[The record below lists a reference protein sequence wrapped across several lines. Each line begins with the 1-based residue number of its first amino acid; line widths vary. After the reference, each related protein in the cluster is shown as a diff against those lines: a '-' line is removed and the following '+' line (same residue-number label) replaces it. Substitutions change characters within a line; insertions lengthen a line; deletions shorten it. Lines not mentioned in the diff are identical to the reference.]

1 MLSDLIDTF
10 CLGSSSLIQGC
21 TFLQISVR
29 KVSVLFRTPKTVH
42 KLDRSD
48 VPDGSRLSAT
58 WIGHATVP
66 LQMDD
71 VFILTDP
78 ILTETIG
85 GSSKRIVEV
94 GMDIQRILPLTA
106 VLISHRH
113 MDHLS
118 PASHK
123 LLGGRV
129 SSVIVPSGVKTDLP
143 TTTFSVTEL
152 QAWQV
157 RESSGLG
164 IVVPVIHDG
173 GRFVG
178 DARSHPDS
186 FAGYL
191 IEYHGMKVYF
201 PGVTAYRADILSN
214 AFTRFGPIDLAI
226 MPICPIVPAEEMLP
240 HHMNPEQAIEVANL
254 LHASAMLPIHFE
266 TFVN

>member
-1 MLSDLIDTF
+1 M
-10 CLGSSSLIQGC
+10 
-21 TFLQISVR
+21 
-29 KVSVLFRTPKTVH
+29 
-42 KLDRSD
+42 
-48 VPDGSRLSAT
+48 
-58 WIGHATVP
+58 
-66 LQMDD
+66 
-71 VFILTDP
+71 
-78 ILTETIG
+78 
-85 GSSKRIVEV
+85 